1 MNLLSWNCRGMGNPR
16 AVRVFGDLL
25 KSRNPDFVFLC
36 ETLVDASVINNL
48 VDRFGFHN
56 SFVVDRTGRGG
67 GLAIM
72 WKKSVLCQVL
82 DSSSNHINL
91 NIMDGV
97 NISWR
102 LTCFYGFP
110 ERTHRQESW
119 EFLRSLASNITIPW
133 CVFGDFN
140 DMLFASDKQGTHP
153 HPQSL
158 LNGFR
163 LAIED
168 CGFSEL
174 SLNGGA
180 FTWEKSKGSSNWV
193 REKLDTAFAN
203 AQWWRKFPLCNLSVT
218 HTIYSDHDPII
229 LEPLVVTWS
238 RKQFRFKF
246 ENTWLNEPSFKNKVA
261 TYWKSIPPMQMLP
274 KLLSVSSFMVKWG
287 RNFFHKFRDKVKL
300 LKETIA
306 LLVNRT
312 DDIGIKQYFEE
323 KNKLDEL
330 LYHEEL
336 YWKQRVKSFWL
347 TEGDTNSKYFHA
359 AATKRKKIN
368 HISQL
373 LNAEGSNG
381 QYSR

>member
-1 MNLLSWNCRGMGNPR
+1 
-16 AVRVFGDLL
+16 
-25 KSRNPDFVFLC
+25 
-36 ETLVDASVINNL
+36 
-48 VDRFGFHN
+48 
-56 SFVVDRTGRGG
+56 
-67 GLAIM
+67 
-72 WKKSVLCQVL
+72 
-82 DSSSNHINL
+82 
-91 NIMDGV
+91 
-97 NISWR
+97 
-102 LTCFYGFP
+102 
-110 ERTHRQESW
+110 
-119 EFLRSLASNITIPW
+119 
-133 CVFGDFN
+133 
-140 DMLFASDKQGTHP
+140 MLFASDKQGTHP

-168 CGFSEL
+168 CGLSEL

-180 FTWEKSKGSSNWV
+180 FTWEKSKGSFNWV
-193 REKLDTAFAN
+193 REKLDRAFAN

-218 HTIYSDHDPII
+218 HTIYSDHDRII
-229 LEPLVVTWS
+229 LEPLAVTWS

-246 ENTWLNEPSFKNKVA
+246 ENTWLNEPSFKNEVA
-261 TYWKSIPPMQMLP
+261 TYWKSIPPMQMLL
-274 KLLSVSSFMVKWG
+274 KLLSVSSFMAKWG

-300 LKETIA
+300 LKENIA

-336 YWKQRVKSFWL
+336 YWKQRAKSFWL

-373 LNAEGSNG
+373 LNVEGVMVSTHDAMCDLAVDYYRNIFKDDTATDGVNMNGARRVITAEQNDQLTSVFNFDEFTTAVAQMHPDKSAGPDGFSPAFF
-381 QYSR
+381 